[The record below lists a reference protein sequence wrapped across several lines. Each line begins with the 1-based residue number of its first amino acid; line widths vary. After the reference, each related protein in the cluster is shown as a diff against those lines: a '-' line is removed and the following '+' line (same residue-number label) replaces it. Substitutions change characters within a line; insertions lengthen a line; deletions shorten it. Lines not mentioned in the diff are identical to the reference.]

1 MSFYKRQIG
10 HEHYTYDAN
19 GNPTRVENDST
30 AAVREMYWDE
40 EMSRKLFFFI
50 IIFVCGCNNKKT
62 GLNNPIVLSSIDS
75 ICSMSAPIRDSPC
88 ESIHIDEY
96 NLSRR
101 RIEWEMA
108 DSIAK
113 YCSPSELEKLS
124 VKHKSSA
131 VRYVAF
137 RLLLKKNPHK
147 AVEILIDDIDS
158 DDSIIATRLDEGFPE
173 LISSL
178 RTDLIQGGRSKYN
191 ISIEDSIAVDNAI
204 LKSKNKLRFH
214 YYPYLI
220 ERMKKASE

>member
-1 MSFYKRQIG
+1 
-10 HEHYTYDAN
+10 
-19 GNPTRVENDST
+19 
-30 AAVREMYWDE
+30 
-40 EMSRKLFFFI
+40 MSRKLFFFI
-50 IIFVCGCNNKKT
+50 IIFICGCNNKKT

-96 NLSRR
+96 YLSRR

-191 ISIEDSIAVDNAI
+191 ISIEDTIAVDNTI